1 MFTIRKA
8 VSADFEQVYPLLHG
22 FGEAPIAKDTWK
34 KIFAPPWQTTEDF
47 RGYLLLQDGA
57 VKGYLGLIFSQR
69 ILNNKLEKFC
79 NMTSWIVTEDCR
91 SQSLKLLLQALK
103 LKDYT
108 LTNFTASPT
117 VATILNKL
125 GFTEFA
131 VHQRVLLPLPRLAFK
146 RRGPRCDFDAGLIKS
161 KLSGENLRIF
171 TDHEGLGCRHLLLQ
185 SDKGDCYVVL
195 KNTERKHLPWARVH
209 YLSDAAVFHDC
220 MERLLAGICFRL
232 RVCGVMVDER
242 YVAGYRFSAS
252 VSYPHQRRAYFKSD
266 SLVAKNV
273 IDTLYSEVVILHD

>member
-22 FGEAPIAKDTWK
+22 FGDSPIAKEHWR
-34 KIFAPPWQTTEDF
+34 KIFVPPWNTREDF
-47 RGYLLLQDGA
+47 CGYVLLRDDE
-57 VKGYLGLIFSQR
+57 VKGYLGLIFSER
-69 ILNNKLEKFC
+69 ILGDKAEKFC
-79 NMTSWIVTEDCR
+79 NMTSWIVAEDSR
-91 SQSLKLLLQALK
+91 SQSLKMLLEVLK

-117 VATILNKL
+117 VATILSKL

-131 VHQRVLLPLPRLAFK
+131 VHQRVLLPLPRLAFT
-146 RRGPRCDFDAGLIKS
+146 RRGLRCEFDAAAIKS

-171 TDHEGLGCRHLLLQ
+171 NDHEELDCRHLLLR
-185 SDKGDCYVVL
+185 SDRGDCYVVL
-195 KNTERKHLPWARVH
+195 KNIVRKQLTWAKVHHLSNRQ
-209 YLSDAAVFHDC
+209 VFQEC
-220 MERLLAGICFRL
+220 MERLIARVCFRL

-242 YVAGYRFSAS
+242 YVEGCRFRAS
-252 VSYPHQRRAYFKSD
+252 VSYPHQRRAYFKSKSVTD
-266 SLVAKNV
+266 QNL